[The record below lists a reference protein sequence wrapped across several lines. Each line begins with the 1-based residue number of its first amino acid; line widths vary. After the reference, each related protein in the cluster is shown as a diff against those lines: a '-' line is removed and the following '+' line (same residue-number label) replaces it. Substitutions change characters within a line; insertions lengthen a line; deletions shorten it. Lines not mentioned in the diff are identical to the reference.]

1 MSPWGT
7 ARTRDCGLP
16 EQDAWLGGPRL
27 RQSGAGLPGARGHP
41 LLLRRHR
48 REVLCAVASSRGP
61 ERTTSFLSL
70 LCCHRNAQVP
80 PMKTGAFQRTC
91 CARQYCVSSDLP
103 GSRKDHL
110 RAPAG
115 TFPCSAE
122 GWADL
127 TPVGLSMRPVFRGAG
142 AAGTALSETTWARRR
157 QGGRCVDSWVGGGPR
172 GTHGPFSLLSL
183 TPPQGA
189 ETKPRSPILPSA
201 SSGSEGARGLAQ
213 DPVCRLA
220 IFTRSTLFLVTL
232 KN

>member
-1 MSPWGT
+1 MRRSFQRG
-7 ARTRDCGLP
+7 AGEDHELP
-16 EQDAWLGGPRL
+16 EP
-27 RQSGAGLPGARGHP
+27 P
-41 LLLRRHR
+41 LLSPKRPSSSHENGSISKDLLRPA
-48 REVLCAVASSRGP
+48 VLRVFRSPRQQ
-61 ERTTSFLSL
+61 ERS
-70 LCCHRNAQVP
+70 
-80 PMKTGAFQRTC
+80 
-91 CARQYCVSSDLP
+91 
-103 GSRKDHL
+103 
-110 RAPAG
+110 PAG
-115 TFPCSAE
+115 TFPRSAE

-172 GTHGPFSLLSL
+172 GTRGPFSLSSL

-189 ETKPRSPILPSA
+189 ETKPRSPILTSA
-201 SSGSEGARGLAQ
+201 RSGSEGARGLAQ